1 MYISLQPGTPNKF
14 TVKTSK
20 SAKKLQM
27 NQDEYYNYIYSG
39 RKSNDNQQR
48 NTNNNNNRES
58 NTLNNKQCSPNIHL
72 VKFDK
77 EIEFGKALELLHNE
91 LYSFKLMDLDDD
103 DNDNDNNN
111 EQN

>member
-1 MYISLQPGTPNKF
+1 
-14 TVKTSK
+14 
-20 SAKKLQM
+20 M

-39 RKSNDNQQR
+39 RKSNDNQHHQQR
-48 NTNNNNNRES
+48 NTNNNNRES

-91 LYSFKLMDLDDD
+91 LYSFKLMDSDDDDDD
-103 DNDNDNNN
+103 DNDNNN
-111 EQN
+111 E

>member
-1 MYISLQPGTPNKF
+1 
-14 TVKTSK
+14 
-20 SAKKLQM
+20 M

-39 RKSNDNQQR
+39 RKSNDNQHHQQR

-91 LYSFKLMDLDDD
+91 LYSFKLMDSDDDD
-103 DNDNDNNN
+103 DNDNNNN